1 MAFQVDQACYATA
14 QQAAQA
20 SASKLVGA
28 VVEHGGNAYVINVA
42 ATADASITYAF
53 QPVASGAAFQL
64 VAPYSAQPCNL
75 LGVEDGLAMGWMV
88 AGVWLGV
95 YALMFIGRVLWKGD
109 SNDGDNT

>member
-28 VVEHGGNAYVINVA
+28 VVVQGGNSYVINVV
-42 ATADASITYAF
+42 ATAETSITYAF
-53 QPVASGAAFQL
+53 QPVASGAPFQL
-64 VAPYSAQPCNL
+64 VAPYTAQPCGL
-75 LGVEDGLAMGWMV
+75 LQVEDGLAMGWMV

-95 YALMFIGRVLWKGD
+95 YSLMFIGRVLWKGD
-109 SNDGDNT
+109 SNVGNDA